1 MRKIIVTILMVAMLF
16 SIAMV
21 PAYADCMHDS
31 ISLVDSTPR
40 GRYVKRIASDTQ
52 HLYGYYYL
60 HRCNICGQE
69 FTLPTDT
76 GYEAHTFTYYDDY
89 HGTGSNHFYQYKCTQ
104 CGFIKTVRYNCPGN
118 PCIPMP

>member
-1 MRKIIVTILMVAMLF
+1 MKKIIVTILMVSMFL
-16 SIAMV
+16 SIAVV
-21 PAYADCMHDS
+21 PAYADCTHDS
-31 ISLVDSTPR
+31 ISTVDYNPL
-40 GRYVKRIASDTQ
+40 GRYVKRITSATQ

-60 HRCNICGQE
+60 HRCNICGKE
-69 FTLPTDT
+69 FSLPTDT
-76 GYEAHTFTYYDDY
+76 GYEPHTFAYYDDY